1 MTPKDK
7 ARHLHLIIYDTL
19 PYRHVVTGEYDSW
32 LEAKKIALLLTD
44 IIISNNQT
52 ICGQLGSDV
61 DENTAYLCEV
71 ELHLKN
77 IITKGQTTKR
87 LTISLT

>member
-7 ARHLHLIIYDTL
+7 ARELHIQIYDQL
-19 PYRHVVTGEYDSW
+19 PYRHNVTVEYDGFKK
-32 LEAKKIALLLTD
+32 AKEIALFLTEQ
-44 IIISNNQT
+44 IISNNQT

-61 DENTAYLCEV
+61 DENTSYWCEV

-77 IITKGQTTKR
+77 IITK
-87 LTISLT
+87 

>member
-1 MTPKDK
+1 MKAQDK
-7 ARHLHLIIYDTL
+7 ARQLHLQIYDQL
-19 PYRHVVTGEYDSW
+19 PYKHNVTGEYDGFKK
-32 LEAKKIALLLTD
+32 AKKIALLLTD

-61 DENTAYLCEV
+61 DENTAYWCEV

-77 IITKGQTTKR
+77 IITK
-87 LTISLT
+87 